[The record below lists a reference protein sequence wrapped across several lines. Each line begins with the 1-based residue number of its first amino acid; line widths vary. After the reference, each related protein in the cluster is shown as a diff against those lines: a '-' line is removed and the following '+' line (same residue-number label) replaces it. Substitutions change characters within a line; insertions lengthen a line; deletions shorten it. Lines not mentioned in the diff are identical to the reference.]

1 MGTQGNIKA
10 IRTTSRIVEALVE
23 LDGGGVSAVAE
34 QTGRPVATVHDH
46 LSTLRETGFVRK
58 RGTEYHVSTRFL
70 EIGTRA
76 RRNDDLYAI
85 AKPHVDELADEYE
98 EAVGL
103 LIEEAGYSVL
113 YYAVEREGLDLNL
126 NMGTRVPLNLTAGGK
141 AILAC
146 MSDDRVEAIVEDRG
160 LPSLTERSVSDRETL
175 FEELERIRDQ
185 KYALAHEENVS
196 GMRGL
201 AVGIDAPGPAVGSI
215 LLYGPASRLE
225 DEGMHSAIVDDMR
238 QRKEMIEVNLQAP
251 EIT

>member
-1 MGTQGNIKA
+1 MAPDGKIKA
-10 IRTTSRIVEALVE
+10 IRTTSRIVEALVD

-34 QTGRPVATVHDH
+34 ETGVPVATVHDH
-46 LSTLRETGFVRK
+46 LSTLRATGFVRK

-70 EIGTRA
+70 EIGTRV
-76 RRNDDLYAI
+76 RRNNDLYAI
-85 AKPHVDELADEYE
+85 SKSHVDELAGEYE

-146 MSDDRVEAIVEDRG
+146 MSDERVEGIVDERG
-160 LPSLTERSVSDRETL
+160 LPSLTDRSVADRETL
-175 FEELERIRDQ
+175 FEELERIREQ
-185 KYALAHEENVS
+185 KYAVAHEENVS

-201 AVGIDAPGPAVGSI
+201 AVGIDAPGPEVGAI

-225 DEGMHSAIVDDMR
+225 DEETHQAIVDEMR
-238 QRKEMIEVNLQAP
+238 ERKEMIEVNLQAP